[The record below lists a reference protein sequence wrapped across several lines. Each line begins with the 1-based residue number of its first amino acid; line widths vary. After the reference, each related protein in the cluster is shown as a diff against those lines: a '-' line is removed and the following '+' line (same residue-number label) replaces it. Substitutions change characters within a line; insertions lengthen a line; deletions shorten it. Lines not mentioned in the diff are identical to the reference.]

1 MLVKVGFLYYWLISC
16 LISVVIYQVFKVFLY
31 SFISDLFRSQ
41 NVPPQYWRSPFIL
54 FFLLVGFTLALVI
67 LHIREIYVN
76 PLVSTIKPVKR
87 TFDLVKVRVIK
98 IATFGISM
106 EILITGVML
115 IYYGVVSYYWIP
127 LSIL

>member
-16 LISVVIYQVFKVFLY
+16 LVSVVIYQVFKVFLY

-106 EILITGVML
+106 EILITGLML

>member
-16 LISVVIYQVFKVFLY
+16 LVSVVIYQVFKVFLY